1 MPLQDHTILQTFF
14 DKFHD
19 NHALQSLQGKLNNS
33 RNSVD
38 IYKESIPVIENEIW
52 RNIPDAPLIELYQK
66 LFQELESNISL
77 QAKDGRYKFVIVIPV
92 ADRPQHLENCLNSL
106 LALCRAYHYGGF
118 TNNKYN
124 KVSVIIADDSKHDQN
139 IAQNKE
145 IARQSTLQGI
155 ETDYFGLEQQITQ
168 IDAMDKA
175 SIKNLSTVLGDMDHA
190 AFYHKGPSIMRNI
203 TYLKLNKIST
213 DNEKILFYFMDSD
226 QEFRIKVNTA
236 QGDEDIYAVNY
247 FYHLD
252 RIFSE
257 TNTCI
262 LTGKVVG
269 DPPVSPAVMV
279 GNFLADVIDYLRK
292 ISELSSDNPCQFHA
306 WHQSEADDAA
316 YHDMANLFGF
326 KSAKKTYPYQCPLC
340 GEHSNARCFIN
351 FAKNLN
357 RFFFGEHPTRKTY
370 YQYRNGHESLTS
382 ARTIYTGNYI
392 FRPEALRYFIP
403 FATLKLRMAGPV
415 LGRIIKAEI
424 NDRFMSANLP
434 MLHKRTLDESGQSEF
449 RPGINGNEHRIDLS
463 VEFERQYF
471 GDVMLFTIEKLTE
484 AGYPYRKLSD
494 KLIRETVGSTEQ
506 MVHQQYSAKH
516 TEIIKKL
523 TCLNGIIDN
532 PGNWWNRQAEFES
545 AKRELTNF
553 STNIE
558 HNYGDDSIFYQLIN
572 SATHKKKRLND
583 VADSIVNYTTDR
595 QLWENLLG

>member
-1 MPLQDHTILQTFF
+1 MPLQDHTILLTFF
-14 DKFHD
+14 DKFQD
-19 NHALQSLQGKLNNS
+19 NHAIQSLQDRLNNS
-33 RNSVD
+33 RNIID

-52 RNIPDAPLIELYQK
+52 RNIPDDPLIELYQK

-77 QAKDGRYKFVIVIPV
+77 RAKDGRYKFIIVIPV

-106 LALCRAYHYGGF
+106 LALCKAYHYGGF

-139 IAQNKE
+139 IAQNRK
-145 IARQSTLQGI
+145 IARQFSLQGI
-155 ETDYFGLEQQITQ
+155 ETNYFGLEQQIAL

-175 SIKNLSTVLGDMDHA
+175 SIRNISTVLGDTDHA

-203 TYLKLNKIST
+203 TYLKLNEISK

-236 QGDEDIYAVNY
+236 QGDKDIYAINY

-257 TNTCI
+257 TDTCI

-269 DPPVSPAVMV
+269 DPPVSPAVMA
-279 GNFLADVIDYLRK
+279 GNLLEDVISYLQK
-292 ISELSSDNPCQFHA
+292 ISALSPDNPCQFHSF
-306 WHQSEADDAA
+306 HQPEIDDAA
-316 YHDMANLFGF
+316 YHDMASLFGF
-326 KSAKKTYPYQCPLC
+326 NSAKKACPYQCPLC
-340 GEHSNARCFIN
+340 GEHSNAHCFIN
-351 FAKNLN
+351 FAKNLS

-370 YQYRNGHESLTS
+370 YQYRNVHENLTG

-434 MLHKRTLDESGQSEF
+434 MLHKRTLNESGQSEF
-449 RPGINGNEHRIDLS
+449 RPGINGKEHRIDLS
-463 VEFERQYF
+463 GEFERQYF
-471 GDVMLFTIEKLTE
+471 GDVMLFTIEKLTDV
-484 AGYPYRKLSD
+484 GYPYRELSNR
-494 KLIRETVGSTEQ
+494 LIRETVKSTEQ
-506 MVHQQYSAKH
+506 MIHQQYSTKQ
-516 TEIIKKL
+516 TEIIGKL
-523 TCLNGIIDN
+523 TCLNEIIDN
-532 PGNWWNRQAEFES
+532 PGNWWNRQAGFES
-545 AKRELTNF
+545 AKLDLSNF
-553 STNIE
+553 SNNIK

-572 SATHKKKRLND
+572 SAKHKKKRLND
-583 VADSIVNYTTDR
+583 ISDLIVNYTKDR
-595 QLWENLLG
+595 RRWEKLLD